1 MTRLESHLQ
10 KSRET
15 HEGLFITGPG
25 KIELKNEPLPAEAFD
40 QKHIVTA
47 SLINCRCSSDNKAI
61 QQFTAH
67 ARVPKTGEPVAI
79 GHETVQLVLEN
90 APGSGV
96 ARGDLILVTPGHAS
110 KPVDPKTFE
119 SDPKNGILT
128 SLGYSYRH
136 LGGLRQYN
144 MVPLRAVS
152 VVEEMG
158 FGKLFNKLNPSFLKK
173 NELSLATL
181 AHAEPFACCYGTN
194 KNIFTIEKNRFV
206 YNVPPRVPIAYL
218 GGTSRM
224 AMINL
229 TIVASRP
236 VRDLPETVYITG
248 SKKKLAELDGFA
260 LIRGLREKGVRVVLI
275 DRQDPE
281 ISKKLVA
288 FGRPKVI
295 WTNYA
300 SQEQYDQAVAALAP
314 GGNLNNYAG
323 ASDPAIGFKMK
334 IPASERAPKNAD
346 KPKNEFSRMHHT
358 LGNTDFRRRFGLRK
372 GGLVG
377 LFNFIDDAAFGKFWE
392 SRSAKGRFSF
402 QKGDKETRPFNYL
415 SALPSKSRV
424 YLHGASEGS
433 IGVLRMIFPK
443 LRFVET
449 PEGLDDVFIAGN
461 GEAASSAYAFAEPKL
476 ARGAAVSFVDGDT
489 EIFIHSR
496 FSHYTSRHQI
506 CGSNVPWHMTNTS
519 EPMSEDMRIQGEHPV
534 SFDWMIRGLTGL
546 HEAPAMMAHVAES
559 EPFGTFFTL
568 MEIPDFP
575 FVLVGSEA
583 FEKKAGELE
592 KSGDRKEM
600 IPALLAGA
608 EALKKNGEVWGRPV
622 ERAIYQALG
631 MTHPFD

>member
-1 MTRLESHLQ
+1 MSRLESHLK

-15 HEGLFITGPG
+15 CEGLFITGPG
-25 KIELKNEPLPAEAFD
+25 KIELKAEPLPGEAFD
-40 QKHIVTA
+40 KKHIVTA

-61 QQFTAH
+61 QQFTTH

-96 ARGDLILVTPGHAS
+96 ARGDLILITPGHAS

-128 SLGYSYRH
+128 SLGYSYRN

-144 MVPLRAVS
+144 MVPIRAVS
-152 VVEEMG
+152 MVEEMG
-158 FGKLFNKLNPSFLKK
+158 FGKLFNKLNVSLLKK
-173 NELSLATL
+173 NEWSLATL

-194 KNIFTIEKNRFV
+194 KNIFTLEKNRFV

-236 VRDLPETVYITG
+236 ARDLPETVYITG
-248 SKKKLAELDGFA
+248 SQKKLDELDGFA
-260 LIRGLREKGVRVVLI
+260 LIRRLRDKGVRVVLI

-281 ISKKLVA
+281 ISKKLTA
-288 FGRPKVI
+288 FGKPKII

-323 ASDPAIGFKMK
+323 ASDPAIGFAMK
-334 IPASERAPKNAD
+334 IAPAIRGDDASENPK
-346 KPKNEFSRMHHT
+346 KEFDRLHHP

-372 GGLVG
+372 GGLTG
-377 LFNFIDDAAFGKFWE
+377 LFNFIDDKAFGKFLE
-392 SRSAKGRFSF
+392 SRSATGRFLF
-402 QKGDKETRPFNYL
+402 QKGDAGTRPFNYL
-415 SALPSKSRV
+415 KALPAKSRV
-424 YLHGASEGS
+424 HLHGASEGS

-443 LRFVET
+443 LVFVET
-449 PEGLDDVFIAGN
+449 PEMLDDVLIAGN
-461 GEAASSAYAFAEPKL
+461 GEAAASAYALVEPKL

-506 CGSNVPWHMTNTS
+506 CGSNVPWYMT
-519 EPMSEDMRIQGEHPV
+519 
-534 SFDWMIRGLTGL
+534 
-546 HEAPAMMAHVAES
+546 
-559 EPFGTFFTL
+559 
-568 MEIPDFP
+568 
-575 FVLVGSEA
+575 
-583 FEKKAGELE
+583 
-592 KSGDRKEM
+592 
-600 IPALLAGA
+600 
-608 EALKKNGEVWGRPV
+608 
-622 ERAIYQALG
+622 
-631 MTHPFD
+631 